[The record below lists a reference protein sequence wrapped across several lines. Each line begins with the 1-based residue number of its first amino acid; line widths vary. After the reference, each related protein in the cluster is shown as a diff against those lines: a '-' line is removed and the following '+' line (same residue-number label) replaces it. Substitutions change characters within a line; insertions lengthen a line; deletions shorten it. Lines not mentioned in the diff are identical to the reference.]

1 MERGS
6 HTRWSCEPRHA
17 GPPKTGHSEEFWW
30 KCGVL
35 EEGMANQSTILAS
48 RTPWKGKK
56 IWNRE
61 DETTG
66 QKVSNMLLGRG
77 RGKLFTSSRKNEA
90 TGPKCKWCSVVDV
103 SGDENKV
110 RCCRKQYCI
119 VVQSFS
125 RVWLFAIAWMAA
137 YQASWSFTV
146 SWSLLKHMS
155 VELVIPS
162 NHLAPFSFCPESFPA
177 SRSFPVSQHYAS
189 GGQSIGASALVL
201 PMNIQG
207 WFPLEL
213 TGFISLLSE
222 GFSRVFSSTTV
233 QKHQF
238 FSSQPSLWCNS
249 HLYTWLLEKP
259 ITLTSWTFVDKMMS
273 LLFNMLSRFV
283 IAFLPRSNRLLISC
297 RQSQQWFW
305 SPSK

>member
-1 MERGS
+1 
-6 HTRWSCEPRHA
+6 
-17 GPPKTGHSEEFWW
+17 
-30 KCGVL
+30 
-35 EEGMANQSTILAS
+35 MANQSSILAS
-48 RTPWKGKK
+48 RAPWKGKK

-125 RVWLFAIAWMAA
+125 RVWLFAISWMAA

-162 NHLAPFSFCPESFPA
+162 NHLTPFSFCPESFPA
-177 SRSFPVSQHYAS
+177 SRSFPVSWLFTS
-189 GGQSIGASALVL
+189 GSQSIGASVSASVL

-213 TGFISLLSE
+213 TGFQGIFKSLLQHYS
-222 GFSRVFSSTTV
+222 SKASVFQLSAFFMV
-233 QKHQF
+233 QL
-238 FSSQPSLWCNS
+238 SP
-249 HLYTWLLEKP
+249 LY
-259 ITLTSWTFVDKMMS
+259 M
-273 LLFNMLSRFV
+273 
-283 IAFLPRSNRLLISC
+283 ISG
-297 RQSQQWFW
+297 
-305 SPSK
+305 KAHNLD

>member
-1 MERGS
+1 MQGRL
-6 HTRWSCEPRHA
+6 RQM
-17 GPPKTGHSEEFWW
+17 GHSEEFWQ

-35 EEGMANQSTILAS
+35 EEGMANQSSTLAS
-48 RTPWKGKK
+48 RTPWTVWKGKK
-56 IWNRE
+56 IWNLE

-125 RVWLFAIAWMAA
+125 HVWIFAISWMAA

-177 SRSFPVSQHYAS
+177 SRYFPVSWPFTS
-189 GGQSIGASALVL
+189 GSQSIGASVSASAL

-249 HLYTWLLEKP
+249 HLYTWLVEKP
-259 ITLTSWTFVDKMMS
+259 ITLTSWTFVGKVMS

-283 IAFLPRSNRLLISC
+283 IAFLPRSNCLLIAC
-297 RQSQQWFW
+297 LQSQQWFW